1 MATDRHEPRAG
12 NKLDSFQHVGRVH
25 FLADQI
31 HHEGAKLRVQI
42 SAGLGRVAAETSTN
56 VLTGAVTVGA
66 KSVAIG
72 GGLVGCETA
81 LSLVVDGGKEAVV
94 VKMMDDILLAA
105 DHALNNGLKLRS
117 LMKENNI
124 RTICQAS
131 VTSIRDGNVFYM
143 KDGTEEAIECDSVV
157 LACGYKP
164 TNQLAAELADD
175 DFELSVIGDSLE
187 PRNIFTAVHEAF
199 HTVRNLFTP
208 VLV

>member
-72 GGLVGCETA
+72 GSWFDVATGLKIRVGGNAGRGLPTECGPASIGCEDRA
-81 LSLVVDGGKEAVV
+81 QE
-94 VKMMDDILLAA
+94 
-105 DHALNNGLKLRS
+105 
-117 LMKENNI
+117 
-124 RTICQAS
+124 
-131 VTSIRDGNVFYM
+131 
-143 KDGTEEAIECDSVV
+143 
-157 LACGYKP
+157 
-164 TNQLAAELADD
+164 
-175 DFELSVIGDSLE
+175 
-187 PRNIFTAVHEAF
+187 
-199 HTVRNLFTP
+199 
-208 VLV
+208 